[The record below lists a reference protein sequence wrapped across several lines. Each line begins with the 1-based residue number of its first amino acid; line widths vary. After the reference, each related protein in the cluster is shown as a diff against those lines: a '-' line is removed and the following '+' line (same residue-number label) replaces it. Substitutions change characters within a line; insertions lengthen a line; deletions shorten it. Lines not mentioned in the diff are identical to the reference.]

1 MFKKLLFLSFAF
13 FLPACM
19 GIEGGLGPVASVSQ
33 LTPTTA
39 MPKGEVTAPP
49 LAFAEFCARNPAE
62 CKLPATDEML
72 GEIATA
78 QAETKAL
85 VIPED
90 EQGTDVW
97 QSRTDVGPGDCE
109 DFALTMRRILRGR
122 YPEYSGSFLIATA
135 YTEEDQYHAV
145 LTIETSGGTIVCDIR
160 FPECAPWDA
169 FPYEWRMREVA
180 GADFWQELGPMR
192 NLPQTA
198 TASSGRR

>member
-1 MFKKLLFLSFAF
+1 
-13 FLPACM
+13 M
-19 GIEGGLGPVASVSQ
+19 GVEGGVGPVATANTVA
-33 LTPTTA
+33 PTSA
-39 MPKGEVTAPP
+39 MPTGTQTSAPQ
-49 LAFAEFCARNPAE
+49 AFTEFCVRNPAE
-62 CKLPATDEML
+62 CKLPATDAML
-72 GEIATA
+72 GEIAAA

-135 YTEEDQYHAV
+135 YTEDKQYHAV

-180 GADFWQELGPMR
+180 GADFWQELGPAR
-192 NLPQTA
+192 YLQQVS
-198 TASSGRR
+198 TASSGR

>member
-1 MFKKLLFLSFAF
+1 MFKKFLILSFAL

-19 GIEGGLGPVASVSQ
+19 GAEGGLGPVATVS
-33 LTPTTA
+33 TPAPTSA
-39 MPKGEVTAPP
+39 MPAGEQTSVPM
-49 LAFAEFCARNPAE
+49 AFAEFCARNPAE

-72 GEIATA
+72 GEIANA

-85 VIPED
+85 VIPAE
-90 EQGTDVW
+90 EEGTDVW

-135 YTEEDQYHAV
+135 YTEEKQYHAV
-145 LTIETSGGTIVCDIR
+145 LTIETSDGTIVCDIR
-160 FPECAPWDA
+160 YPECAPWDA

-180 GADFWQELGPMR
+180 GADFWQELGPVR
-192 NLPQTA
+192 YLSETV
-198 TASSGRR
+198 TASSGR